1 MIIRRLFSISNRSF
15 FLKKPQFDVKR
26 IIEMI
31 PQYQTSIQ
39 NRELIEADSIIRSLQ
54 LLGERYQN
62 IKEIDKVIADIQIQ
76 RKSIEAQIKKDK
88 TKITEYSAALKALK
102 EQYNDQNSK
111 SSELKKKILE
121 TCKSLPNT
129 LDPTVP
135 LDAPQIEQWINPLKT
150 HKTSEAQAHVDIM
163 LKKNMLD
170 LQTASNVTGMSWY
183 YLLND
188 GARLQQAL
196 VAYALK
202 KANENG
208 FSSCVPPSI
217 TKKELIDACGFNPRD
232 MNNERQIY
240 ALQDTNLGLVAT
252 AEIPL
257 AGLGANK
264 VLELNSGECSKKL
277 VGVSRCY
284 RAEAGARGKDTKGLY
299 RVHEFT
305 KVELFCWS
313 KPETSAKVLEEIKQF
328 QISVVEELGIPAKV
342 LNMPSNDLGNPAFKK
357 YDIEAWMPGR
367 GKFGEISSASNCTDF
382 QSRRLNTKYRD
393 DNTGKLEYVHTLNGT
408 AMAIPRVIVALV
420 ENFYDPSTGKI
431 SVPECLREFMNGQRY
446 I

>member
-1 MIIRRLFSISNRSF
+1 
-15 FLKKPQFDVKR
+15 
-26 IIEMI
+26 MI

-39 NRELIEADSIIRSLQ
+39 NRELIEADSIILNLQ
-54 LLGERYQN
+54 QLSEQYQR
-62 IKEIDKVIADIQIQ
+62 IKTIDKIIADIQIQ
-76 RKSIEAQIKKDK
+76 RKSIEAQIKKDR
-88 TKITEYSAALKALK
+88 TKITEYSATLKALK
-102 EQYNDQNSK
+102 EQYQDQDNEL
-111 SSELKKKILE
+111 SELQKKVFE
-121 TCKSLPNT
+121 TCRSLPNV

-135 LDAPQIEQWINPLKT
+135 LKAPKIEQWINPLKAYES
-150 HKTSEAQAHVDIM
+150 SEAQEHVGIM
-163 LKKNMLD
+163 LRKEILD
-170 LQTASNVTGMSWY
+170 LQTASNITGTSWY

-188 GARLQQAL
+188 GARLEQAL

-202 KANENG
+202 KANDHG
-208 FSSCVPPSI
+208 FASCTPPSI
-217 TKKELIDACGFNPRD
+217 TKRDLIDACGFNPRD

-252 AEIPL
+252 AEISM

-264 VLELNSGECSKKL
+264 VLNFNSDECSKKL

-313 KPETSAKVLEEIKQF
+313 KPENSAKILEEIKQF
-328 QISVVEELGIPAKV
+328 QISIVDELGLTAKV

-367 GKFGEISSASNCTDF
+367 GKFGEISSASNCTNF
-382 QSRRLNTKYRD
+382 QSRRLNTKYKND
-393 DNTGKLEYVHTLNGT
+393 KTGKLEYVHTLNGT
-408 AMAIPRVIVALV
+408 AMAIPRVMVALV
-420 ENFYDPSTGKI
+420 ENFYDSSTNKI
-431 SVPECLREFMNGQRY
+431 HVPKCLREFLNGQRY

>member
-1 MIIRRLFSISNRSF
+1 MIIRRCFSISSCKS

-26 IIEMI
+26 IIELI

-39 NRELIEADSIIRSLQ
+39 KRELVEADNITLGLQ
-54 LLGERYQN
+54 QLDEQYQR
-62 IKEIDKVIADIQIQ
+62 IKKIDRAIADIQTQ

-88 TKITEYSAALKALK
+88 TKIGEFSAALKSLK
-102 EQYNDQNSK
+102 EQYQDQDSEL
-111 SSELKKKILE
+111 SELKTRVLDV
-121 TCKSLPNT
+121 CRSLPNL

-135 LDAPQIEQWINPLKT
+135 LKTPQIDQWINPSKEYEA
-150 HKTSEAQAHVDIM
+150 SETRAHVDIM
-163 LKKNMLD
+163 LKKEMLD
-170 LQTASNVTGMSWY
+170 LQSASNVTGMSWY
-183 YLLND
+183 YLLNN
-188 GARLQQAL
+188 GALLEQAL
-196 VAYALK
+196 VSYALK

-208 FSSCVPPSI
+208 FASCVPPSI
-217 TKKELIDACGFNPRD
+217 TKRELIDACGFNPRD
-232 MNNERQIY
+232 MNNEKQIY
-240 ALQDTNLGLVAT
+240 TLQDTNLGLVAT
-252 AEIPL
+252 AEIPM

-264 VLELNSGECSKKL
+264 VIDLSSAGHAKKL

-313 KPETSAKVLEEIKQF
+313 KPENSAKILEEIKQL
-328 QISVVEELGIPAKV
+328 QISIVGELGLSAKV
-342 LNMPSNDLGNPAFKK
+342 LNMPTNDLGNPAFKK

-382 QSRRLNTKYRD
+382 QSRRLNTKYKR
-393 DNTGKLEYVHTLNGT
+393 DNTGKLEYAHTLNGT
-408 AMAIPRVIVALV
+408 AMAVPRVIIALV
-420 ENFYDPSTGKI
+420 ENFYNPSTNKI
-431 SVPECLREFMNGQRY
+431 YVPECLREFMNGQQY

>member
-1 MIIRRLFSISNRSF
+1 MVIRRLFSTSNCSF

-39 NRELIEADSIIRSLQ
+39 NRELIKADSIIRSLK
-54 LLGERYQN
+54 LLSEQYQN
-62 IKEIDKVIADIQIQ
+62 IKEIDKAIADIQIQ
-76 RKSIEAQIKKDK
+76 RKSIEARIKKDR
-88 TKITEYSAALKALK
+88 TEIADYSAALKALK
-102 EQYNDQNSK
+102 EQYQDQDSK
-111 SSELKKKILE
+111 LLELKNKISE
-121 TCKSLPNT
+121 TCNSLPNI

-135 LDAPQIEQWINPLKT
+135 LGAAQIEQWINPLKAY
-150 HKTSEAQAHVDIM
+150 KASEAQAHVGIM

-170 LQTASNVTGMSWY
+170 LQTASNITGMSWY

-188 GARLQQAL
+188 GARLEQAL

-208 FSSCVPPSI
+208 FASCTPPSI
-217 TKKELIDACGFNPRD
+217 TKKELIDACGFSPRD

-240 ALQDTNLGLVAT
+240 TLQDTNLGLVAT
-252 AEIPL
+252 AEISM

-264 VLELNSGECSKKL
+264 VLDLNSAECSKKL

-284 RAEAGARGKDTKGLY
+284 RAEAGARGRDTKGLY

-313 KPETSAKVLEEIKQF
+313 KPEISAEILEEIKQF
-328 QISVVEELGIPAKV
+328 QISVVKELGLPAKV

-367 GKFGEISSASNCTDF
+367 GNFGEISSASNCTDF
-382 QSRRLNTKYRD
+382 QSRRLNTKYKD
-393 DNTGKLEYVHTLNGT
+393 DSTGKLKYVHTLNGT
-408 AMAIPRVIVALV
+408 AMAIPRVMVALV

-431 SVPECLREFMNGQRY
+431 SVPECLREFMDGQRY

>member
-1 MIIRRLFSISNRSF
+1 MILRRFFSSSSCKS
-15 FLKKPQFDVKR
+15 FLKKPQYDVKR
-26 IIEMI
+26 ILENI

-39 NRELIEADSIIRSLQ
+39 NRELIEAENITLDLQ
-54 LLGERYQN
+54 QLAERYQH
-62 IKEIDKVIADIQIQ
+62 IKKIDKAIADIQIQ
-76 RKSIEAQIKKDK
+76 RKSIEAQIKGDR

-102 EQYNDQNSK
+102 EQYQDNDK
-111 SSELKKKILE
+111 ELSELKIKVLE
-121 TCKSLPNT
+121 TCESLPNL

-135 LDAPQIEQWINPLKT
+135 AKKPQVDQWINPLKEYE
-150 HKTSEAQAHVDIM
+150 TSETRAHVDIM
-163 LKKNMLD
+163 LKKKMLD
-170 LQTASNVTGMSWY
+170 LQTASNITGTSWY

-188 GARLQQAL
+188 GARLEQAL
-196 VAYALK
+196 VSYALK

-208 FSSCVPPSI
+208 FASCVPPSI
-217 TKKELIDACGFNPRD
+217 TKRELIDACGFNPRD
-232 MNNERQIY
+232 MNNEKQIY

-252 AEIPL
+252 AEISM

-264 VLELNSGECSKKL
+264 VLDLNSAEGAKKL

-313 KPETSAKVLEEIKQF
+313 KPENSSKILEEIKQL
-328 QISVVEELGIPAKV
+328 QISTVEELGLSAKV

-382 QSRRLNTKYRD
+382 QGRRLNTKHKNGD
-393 DNTGKLEYVHTLNGT
+393 TGKLEYVHTLNGT
-408 AMAIPRVIVALV
+408 AMAVPRVMIALV
-420 ENFYDPSTGKI
+420 ENFYDPSTDKI
-431 SVPECLREFMNGQRY
+431 FIPECLREFMNGQQY